1 MPNHLPLRDLG
12 STGIRV
18 STLGLGTVKFGR
30 NIGVKYPESFSLPD
44 MDSLARLLSL
54 ATELGINYLD
64 TAPAYG
70 DSESRLGELL
80 KHNREHWIIS
90 TKVGEFYDG
99 KQSRYDFSAKA
110 TVASVELSLERLGAE
125 YLDIVFVHSD
135 GDDKAVIQS
144 TPVLESLAQLKQQGL
159 IRAIGYSGKGVGSE
173 LAMEIADVFMISL
186 NETDTSQAHLL
197 SICQQKDKGVVI
209 KKALSSGHA
218 SDPGS
223 ALRFA
228 ADHPSVSSVIVGT
241 INPEHLASNV
251 AAVMKHA

>member
-1 MPNHLPLRDLG
+1 
-12 STGIRV
+12 
-18 STLGLGTVKFGR
+18 
-30 NIGVKYPESFSLPD
+30 
-44 MDSLARLLSL
+44 
-54 ATELGINYLD
+54 
-64 TAPAYG
+64 
-70 DSESRLGELL
+70 
-80 KHNREHWIIS
+80 
-90 TKVGEFYDG
+90 
-99 KQSRYDFSAKA
+99 
-110 TVASVELSLERLGAE
+110 
-125 YLDIVFVHSD
+125 
-135 GDDKAVIQS
+135 
-144 TPVLESLAQLKQQGL
+144 
-159 IRAIGYSGKGVGSE
+159 
-173 LAMEIADVFMISL
+173 MISL